1 MFGLYIFDEIR
12 QIGDL
17 KDKWW
22 NIMIKERI

>member
-1 MFGLYIFDEIR
+1 MFGLCIFDEIR

-22 NIMIKERI
+22 NFRIKERI